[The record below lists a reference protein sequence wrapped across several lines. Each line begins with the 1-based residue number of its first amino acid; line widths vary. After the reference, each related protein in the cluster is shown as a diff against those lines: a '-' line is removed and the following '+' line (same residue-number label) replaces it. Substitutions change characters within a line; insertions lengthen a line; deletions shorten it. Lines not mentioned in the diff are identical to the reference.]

1 MPIKLLLIEDEAAI
15 RQMIR
20 FSLPENEF
28 YLEEAENVK
37 QAEIALLKTMPDLIL
52 VDWMLPGK
60 SGIDFIQWLRKHSLY
75 EGIPVIL
82 LTAKA
87 EEQNKIKGLTQGAD
101 DYMTKPFS
109 PAELVARIKTILRRG
124 KILKSNEIIQ
134 QGRFAVDD
142 ARKQITIDSK
152 LLDLRPIEYKI
163 LYFFITH
170 PGKVFSREQL
180 LDFIWG
186 IANYVDERT
195 VDVNI
200 RRVRDKLKLFQAHNE
215 IKTVRGSGY
224 IFGSDHE

>member
-20 FSLPENEF
+20 FSLPEKEF
-28 YLEEAENVK
+28 LLEEAGNVK
-37 QAEIALLKTMPDLIL
+37 NAELALAKQIPDLIL

-60 SGIDFIQWLRKHSLY
+60 SGIDFIQWLRKNSLY

-87 EEQNKIKGLTQGAD
+87 EEQSKVKGLTQGAD

-109 PAELVARIKTILRRG
+109 PAELIARIKTILRRG
-124 KILKSNEIIQ
+124 KIIKANDTIQ
-134 QGRFAVDD
+134 FGRFTVDET
-142 ARKQITIDSK
+142 RKQIAIDSK
-152 LLDLRPIEYKI
+152 TLDLRPIEYKI
-163 LYFFITH
+163 LHFFISH
-170 PGKVFSREQL
+170 PKKVFSREQL
-180 LDFIWG
+180 LNHIWG
-186 IANYVDERT
+186 MTSYLDERT

-200 RRVRDKLKLFQAHNE
+200 RRVRDQLKPFQAHDE

-224 IFGSDHE
+224 IFGSKHD